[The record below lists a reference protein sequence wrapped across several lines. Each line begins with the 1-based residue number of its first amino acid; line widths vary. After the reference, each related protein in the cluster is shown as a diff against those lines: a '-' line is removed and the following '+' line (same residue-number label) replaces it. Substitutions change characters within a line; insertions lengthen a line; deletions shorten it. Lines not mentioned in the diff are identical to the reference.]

1 MSTFVQV
8 FCVWQALVALWVGLI
23 QLAHSLC
30 LCESSVGGL
39 GETEDRDRER
49 EGHTERDNTLLV
61 VGVGGEVKVSRYIG
75 NTYFIL

>member
-1 MSTFVQV
+1 M
-8 FCVWQALVALWVGLI
+8 
-23 QLAHSLC
+23 
-30 LCESSVGGL
+30 GGL

-61 VGVGGEVKVSRYIG
+61 VGVGGVRVSRYIG